1 MNKKTTRYHR
11 FNEGTPTINF
21 EWDEPVEKPQ
31 SPAEQ
36 VLLTSDNELG
46 TGLAFI
52 SLGSGSSGNC
62 SYIGTTQSGVLID
75 AGVDPQNVFDELR
88 RNGISRDAVKGVVLT
103 HDHQDHVRY
112 VYKIVRDY
120 NKQARIYCTMRLM
133 NGMLR
138 RHNISRR
145 VKDYQVPIWLE
156 TPFKLCGME
165 FTAFEISHDGT
176 DNMGFSIQMG
186 NQNFVVATDMGVITP
201 RAEYYMEQ
209 AHYLMIESN
218 YDRTMLDTGRYPEFL
233 KARVRGPKGHLD
245 NEVAA
250 QFVAQHYHAG
260 LKWLFLCH
268 LSNDNNT
275 PEQALRTMR
284 SALEQ
289 RGLTVGDASNAP
301 DQRTRDVQLYAL
313 PRYDASPFFIL

>member
-1 MNKKTTRYHR
+1 
-11 FNEGTPTINF
+11 
-21 EWDEPVEKPQ
+21 
-31 SPAEQ
+31 
-36 VLLTSDNELG
+36 
-46 TGLAFI
+46 
-52 SLGSGSSGNC
+52 
-62 SYIGTTQSGVLID
+62 
-75 AGVDPQNVFDELR
+75 
-88 RNGISRDAVKGVVLT
+88 
-103 HDHQDHVRY
+103 
-112 VYKIVRDY
+112 
-120 NKQARIYCTMRLM
+120 
-133 NGMLR
+133 
-138 RHNISRR
+138 
-145 VKDYQVPIWLE
+145 
-156 TPFKLCGME
+156 
-165 FTAFEISHDGT
+165 
-176 DNMGFSIQMG
+176 MGFSIQMG

-250 QFVAQHYHAG
+250 QFVAQHYHSG